1 MCLSIRAVIPYVTTE
16 SPNKGSEMSSRLDSL
31 SLDTIFTL
39 LSHDRRRAVLDL
51 LLTHDRALTLSDL
64 RNEVVEWE
72 ENAEITEIPG
82 EKVKQVHADLHHVHI
97 PKLVEAGVVIYDT
110 DRNVVEPTEE
120 LGQMEPFLVQSS
132 AVSH

>member
-1 MCLSIRAVIPYVTTE
+1 MTTD
-16 SPNKGSEMSSRLDSL
+16 STNDGSEMDPRLDSL
-31 SLDTIFTL
+31 SLDTVYTL
-39 LSHDRRRAVLDL
+39 LSHNRRRAVLDL
-51 LLTHDRALTLSDL
+51 LLTHDRALTLTDL

-72 ENAEITEIPG
+72 ENAEITDIPG

-97 PKLVEAGVVIYDT
+97 PKLTEAGVVIYDT

-120 LGQMEPFLVQSS
+120 LSQIEPFLMPSS